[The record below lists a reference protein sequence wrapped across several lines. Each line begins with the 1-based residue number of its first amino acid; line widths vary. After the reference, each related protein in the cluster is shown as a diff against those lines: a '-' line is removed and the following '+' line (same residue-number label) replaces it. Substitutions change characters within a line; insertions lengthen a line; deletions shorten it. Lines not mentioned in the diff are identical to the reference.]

1 MREENKKLHS
11 TFSEAEDMLGIGS
24 AEWDIEHDVATLSE
38 GWKKILGVK
47 KEQMSLDESLNI
59 VHPDDLPAVKAD
71 LQNAIDNYKPYSI
84 KHRIIC
90 QDNGEIRYIKVYGKI
105 TRFDSTKPVKI
116 HFTMQDVTKNEKLKD
131 ELQKKVDDF
140 YYLYNNLND
149 AVFILDIDGYILDIN
164 KTTANRLGYSKQELL
179 SLHTA
184 DIDCL
189 YNEINTKKQIQKI
202 IENRQK
208 VFESVHIKRNGKKL
222 PVEINS
228 TFIKYEGKPA
238 ILSVARDITERK
250 HAERLIQRKIKEQK
264 ALLSSTPA
272 LVYLKDNKLNYLTVN
287 DAFCKVVD
295 STVENIKGKTDFD
308 LFPEK
313 EAEKYRSYDT
323 SVMEAGE
330 PVYNLEESY
339 TTPEGEKRWA
349 LTSKV
354 PYYDFEGNVIG
365 IVGSS
370 LDITERKQ
378 MYEKLYK
385 SEKEKEVILNS
396 TSEQI
401 TYQDLNYN
409 IIWCNK
415 AAFDHLGLDY
425 NDIIG
430 MRCYKLW
437 IGANVN
443 TICENCPVEACIKTG
458 EHSEGTMGT
467 PDFRVFHV
475 SADPVRDSNGNIIGI
490 IKILN
495 DITERVK
502 NRKKLKKY
510 SEQLEKINRELEKRV
525 QDKTEQIKNAERMRE
540 LELHHR
546 VKNNLQVISSLLSL
560 QSEKFDDEEV
570 YEAFKDTQNRVVSM
584 ALVHEKLYRTNH
596 LENIDLNDYVNDLV
610 NHLKGLYDGGNIS
623 LNIDVQNIYFELD
636 TIIPFGM
643 LINEIVSNSLKY
655 AFSEDESGEVTIKL
669 SQDEEGYN
677 ILIIADNGRGISENV
692 NIKESESLGLQLVN
706 SLVDQLNG
714 NFELDTSNGTKF
726 IIEFY
731 SS

>member
-1 MREENKKLHS
+1 LLS
-11 TFSEAEDMLGIGS
+11 TFSEAEDKLGIGS
-24 AEWDIEHDVATLSE
+24 AEWDIESDAATLSE
-38 GWKKILGVK
+38 GLKKILGVK
-47 KEQMSLDESLNI
+47 KEQMSLDESLNL
-59 VHPDDLPAVKAD
+59 VHPDDLPTVKVD
-71 LQNAIDNYKPYSI
+71 LQNAIDNHKPYSI
-84 KHRIIC
+84 QHRIIR
-90 QDNGEIRYIKVYGKI
+90 QDKGEIRYVKVYGKI
-105 TRFDSTKPVKI
+105 TQFDYTKPVKI
-116 HFTMQDVTKNEKLKD
+116 HFTIQDVTENEKLKD

-140 YYLYNNLND
+140 YNLYNNLND
-149 AVFILDIDGYILDIN
+149 AIFILDIDGYILDVN
-164 KTTANRLGYSKQELL
+164 ETTANILGYSKRELL
-179 SLHTA
+179 SMHTL
-184 DIDCL
+184 DIDGL
-189 YNEINTKKQIQKI
+189 YNEIDTTKQLQRIVGKRKKI
-202 IENRQK
+202 
-208 VFESVHIKRNGKKL
+208 FESVLIKKDGEKL

-250 HAERLIQRKIKEQK
+250 HAERLIQRKIEEQK

-272 LVYLKDNKLNYLTVN
+272 FVYLKDNKLNYLTAN
-287 DAFCKVVD
+287 DAFCKTVGFP
-295 STVENIKGKTDFD
+295 VENIKGDNDFD
-308 LFPEK
+308 FFPEK
-313 EAEKYRSYDT
+313 EAKKFRSDDLL
-323 SVMEAGE
+323 VMETGK
-330 PVYNLEESY
+330 PVYNLEETY
-339 TTPEGEKRWA
+339 TTSEGENGWA

-354 PYYDFEGNVIG
+354 PYFDSEGNVIG

-378 MYEKLYK
+378 MYENLYK

-401 TYQDLNYN
+401 TYQDLDYN

-415 AAFDHLGLDY
+415 AAAKHLGLDY

-430 MRCYKLW
+430 QRCYKLW
-437 IGANVN
+437 IGANVKAP
-443 TICENCPVEACIKTG
+443 CENCPVKTCIETG

-475 SADPVRDSNGNIIGI
+475 SADPVRDSNGSIIGV
-490 IKILN
+490 IKIFN

-525 QDKTEQIKNAERMRE
+525 QDKTEQIKNAERTRE

-546 VKNNLQVISSLLSL
+546 IKNNLQVISSLLSL
-560 QSEKFDDEEV
+560 QSEKFDDERV
-570 YEAFKDTQNRVVSM
+570 YEAFRDTQNRVVSM

-596 LENIDLNDYVNDLV
+596 LENIDLNDYVNDLID
-610 NHLKGLYDGGNIS
+610 HLKSLYNGRYIS
-623 LNIDVQNIYFELD
+623 LNIDIQDIHFGLD

-655 AFSEDESGEVTIKL
+655 AFSENESGEITIKL
-669 SQDEEGYN
+669 YQDEEGHN
-677 ILIIADNGRGISENV
+677 TLIIADNGRGISENV

-714 NFELDTSNGTKF
+714 HFELDTSNGTKF

-731 SS
+731 SN